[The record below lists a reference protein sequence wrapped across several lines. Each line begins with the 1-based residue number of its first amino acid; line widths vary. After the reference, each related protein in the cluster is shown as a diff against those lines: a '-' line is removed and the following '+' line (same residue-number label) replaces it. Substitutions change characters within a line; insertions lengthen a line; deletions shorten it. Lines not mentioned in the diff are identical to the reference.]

1 MFSLVC
7 FGTNGW
13 ENDRDAGDFRRF
25 RAHYHVTVMKT
36 HLEHPHDSKY
46 TPHFYVVHKV
56 TDTGILSVVTK
67 IQMIACELL

>member
-1 MFSLVC
+1 
-7 FGTNGW
+7 
-13 ENDRDAGDFRRF
+13 
-25 RAHYHVTVMKT
+25 MKT